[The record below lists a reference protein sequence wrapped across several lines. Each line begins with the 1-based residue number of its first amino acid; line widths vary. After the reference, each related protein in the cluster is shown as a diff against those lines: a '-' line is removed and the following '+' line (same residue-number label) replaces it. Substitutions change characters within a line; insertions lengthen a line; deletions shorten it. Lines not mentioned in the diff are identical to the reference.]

1 MVTIPHARGLCEELS
16 TRVQN
21 LIVAAPTE
29 QMAPN
34 GIHKLTRYDLFDGEK
49 KLGTVEVVF
58 FERQGTWQIEHIDYN
73 GIMPGYLREKIIGL
87 TATSVP
93 TLETSDLHYLRADLY
108 GDNTGS
114 KPLYRHDGHDLRLA
128 DHEVNGKQ
136 RRVFPEDTFLK
147 LLD

>member
-1 MVTIPHARGLCEELS
+1 MVTIPHARGLGEELS
-16 TRVQN
+16 TRVHN

-34 GIHKLTRYDLFDGEK
+34 GIHKLTRYDLFDSEK

-58 FERQGTWQIEHIDYN
+58 FEKKGTWQIEHIDYS
-73 GIMPGYLREKIIGL
+73 GIMPGYLHEQMIGL
-87 TATSVP
+87 IATSVP
-93 TLETSDLHYLRADLY
+93 TLEPSDFDYLRADLY
-108 GDNTGS
+108 GDNTWS

-128 DHEVNGKQ
+128 DHERNGNQ
-136 RRVFPEDTFLK
+136 RKVFSEDTFLR

>member
-1 MVTIPHARGLCEELS
+1 MVTIPYARGLREELS

-29 QMAPN
+29 QMAPD

-49 KLGTVEVVF
+49 KLGTVEVNS
-58 FERQGTWQIEHIDYN
+58 FEQQGTWQIENVTYN
-73 GIMPGYLREKIIGL
+73 GIMPGYLHEEIIGL

-93 TLETSDLHYLRADLY
+93 TLEPSDSDYLRADLY
-108 GDNTGS
+108 GNNTGS

-128 DHEVNGKQ
+128 DHEINGNQ
-136 RRVFPEDTFLK
+136 RRVFPGGYISKDY
-147 LLD
+147 